1 MKLLVV
7 APAWVGDMVMAH
19 CLIQRLRAD
28 HPHTEIQVLAPPA
41 TAPLAL
47 RMREVSTTHTLDVA
61 HGEFGLA
68 ARWRCGRVLARQGF
82 DRAFVLPNSWK
93 SALVPWFARVS
104 RRTGWL
110 GEARFGLLNDWARLP
125 EAGLDLM
132 IERFMA
138 LANLQQLMLAR
149 PYPQPRLKVDGQQ
162 QSRLLAKFGLG
173 IDLQA
178 AGRAVALCPGA
189 EFGPAK
195 QWPIEHY
202 AAVARHCAGAGRP
215 VWLLG
220 APNDLAACAELVELA
235 GGAPVN
241 LAGQTDLCEALD
253 LIAAAGAVVCNDS
266 GLMHVACAVATPVVA
281 VFGSTSPAFTPP
293 LHESAQVLSLLDSSE
308 AAVES
313 APHRLD
319 CQPCF
324 ERTCRFG
331 HAHCL
336 AWLTPDRV
344 IEALERLDLPDS

>member
-19 CLIQRLRAD
+19 CLIQRLQTAYAD
-28 HPHTEIQVLAPPA
+28 AEIQVLAPPA

-47 RMREVSTTHTLDVA
+47 RMREVSKTHTLNVA
-61 HGEFGLA
+61 HGKFGLA
-68 ARWRCGRVLARQGF
+68 ARWRCGRTLARQGF
-82 DRAFVLPNSWK
+82 DQAFVLPNSWK

-125 EAGLDLM
+125 EAQLGLM
-132 IERFMA
+132 IERFMG
-138 LANLQQLMLAR
+138 LADLQRLTLTR
-149 PYPQPRLKVDGQQ
+149 PYPQPRLEVDGQQ
-162 QSRLLAKFGLG
+162 QATLLAKFNLG
-173 IDLQA
+173 GDLQSA
-178 AGRAVALCPGA
+178 SRAVALCPGA

-202 AAVARHCAGAGRP
+202 AAVARHCAAKGLS

-220 APNDLAACAELVELA
+220 TPNDSAACAELLELA
-235 GGAPVN
+235 GGTPIN
-241 LAGQTDLCEALD
+241 LAGQTNLCEALD

-266 GLMHVACAVATPVVA
+266 GLMHIACAVATPVVA

-293 LHESAQVLSLLDSSE
+293 LHEAAQVLSLLD
-308 AAVES
+308 AS
-313 APHRLD
+313 AETTPPRLD

-331 HAHCL
+331 HTHCL

-344 IEALERLDLPDS
+344 IQALGRLNLLDS